1 MNPHSPE
8 GLGLGQLEH
17 LVGGGASE
25 GPVWDPAGHLYFT
38 RYRDSQI
45 ARYDPRDGSVETVV
59 RDTGEANG
67 LTLDREGNLILC
79 EGLNRRVTRIGAG
92 GELTVLA
99 DRWEGKRLSRPND
112 VVGRS
117 DGTLYFTDPGM
128 KVDPAVREIPF
139 SGVFRI
145 PSHGGIELATDE
157 CEYPNGLAFSP
168 DESILY
174 VAITRKDEECLAEEE
189 RGEVCPHRLV
199 RAFDVAPDGTLS
211 NNRVF
216 AEMTS
221 AEVGPPDGMK
231 VDREG
236 RVYCTGARGI
246 WVFAADGTHL
256 GVIEIP
262 ERARNL
268 AFGGDDM
275 STMYITAGD
284 SLYRLPTGVRGIG
297 AADLMSGRNRT

>member
-1 MNPHSPE
+1 MNPNRPE
-8 GLGLGQLEH
+8 GLGLGELEL

-25 GPVWDPAGHLYFT
+25 GPVWEPRGHLYFT
-38 RYRDSQI
+38 QYRDSRI
-45 ARYDPRDGSVETVV
+45 VRFDPKDSSCVTVAQ
-59 RDTGEANG
+59 DTGEANG
-67 LTLDREGNLILC
+67 LTLDLQGNLILC
-79 EGLNRRVTRIGAG
+79 EGLNRRVTRLDSDG
-92 GELTVLA
+92 GITVLA
-99 DRWEGKRLSRPND
+99 ERWEGKRLSRPND

-128 KVDPAVREIPF
+128 KVDPAIREISF
-139 SGVFRI
+139 SGVFMLP
-145 PSHGGIELATDE
+145 PSGGITLATDE

-174 VAITRKDEECLAEEE
+174 VAITRKDEQCLIEEE
-189 RGEVCPHRLV
+189 RGEVCTHRLV
-199 RAFDVAPDGTLS
+199 RAFDVAPDGSLS

-216 AEMTS
+216 ADMSS

-246 WVFAADGTHL
+246 WVFAPDGTHL
-256 GVIEIP
+256 GVIEVP

-268 AFGGDDM
+268 AFGGLDM
-275 STMYITAGD
+275 STMYVTAGD
-284 SLYRLPTGVRGIG
+284 SLYALPTDVHGIG
-297 AADLMSGRNRT
+297 PSDLLSHGNQP